1 MSIWFFRRCTLSGS
15 VRNSASCHHF
25 PSTLKLIGNFVGCK
39 GMEQLRTVTA
49 TMLPS
54 PSNRKET
61 CPLSNANSCAC
72 KTVTNAITKPIN
84 LTMPQSP
91 PILALQIL
99 KRRPLFVSEREKEQ
113 NGSE

>member
-1 MSIWFFRRCTLSGS
+1 
-15 VRNSASCHHF
+15 
-25 PSTLKLIGNFVGCK
+25 
-39 GMEQLRTVTA
+39 
-49 TMLPS
+49 MLPS

-72 KTVTNAITKPIN
+72 ETVTNAITKPIN

-99 KRRPLFVSEREKEQ
+99 RRFLWSNSEREKEQ